1 MAKKDIL
8 KEFRE
13 SGMLWFIN
21 TILHVFGWAIFISL
35 GEDGEAAEMYPART
49 AYRGFESES
58 NDRGYQRVSRFM
70 LENAARLVA
79 EAETKGD

>member
-35 GEDGEAAEMYPART
+35 GEDGEVAEMYPART